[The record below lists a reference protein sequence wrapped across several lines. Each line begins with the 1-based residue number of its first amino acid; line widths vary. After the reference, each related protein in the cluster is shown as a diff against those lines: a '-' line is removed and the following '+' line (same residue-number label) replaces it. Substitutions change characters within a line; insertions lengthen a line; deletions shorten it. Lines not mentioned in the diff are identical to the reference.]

1 MGYFVGTENVS
12 ADFGSLESQ
21 ANEIKTCSVNM
32 GAAFDN
38 FINAMKEVGEDTEI
52 LFGVSSDSLIAQF
65 DSLKGQFSNYTDRV
79 DKLVEV
85 INQTSSST
93 EETDSRLS
101 AMTDE
106 LNDKAT
112 I

>member
-1 MGYFVGTENVS
+1 MGYFVGTENVR

-101 AMTDE
+101 AMTYE

>member
-1 MGYFVGTENVS
+1 MGYFVGTENVR

-65 DSLKGQFSNYTDRV
+65 YSLNANSLIIQI
-79 DKLVEV
+79 E
-85 INQTSSST
+85 
-93 EETDSRLS
+93 
-101 AMTDE
+101 
-106 LNDKAT
+106 
-112 I
+112 